1 MRNSTV
7 RTFRRH
13 CLASLALLTVGFAL
27 APTQPA
33 AADERGVELDPD
45 GLEPIYEV
53 NPIRFYDPWLI
64 EAMGRI
70 DEVLDADLPPLDLGS
85 SLGVIDSCAGL
96 LALLETGAPPD
107 HTIWHERYNEPYP
120 LTTYIMGKTG
130 GLVSPEQQERYLS
143 KFYRIDRYYN
153 ECADARLL
161 QMAGPVTVS
170 YFNEKFPA
178 ADIYRNYT
186 LRMPGSWTKLLSEW
200 EYDEV
205 VVLSDRLKLHFYDD
219 WYHSMTIQALGDF
232 TGDGVLDLLVYENQT
247 AIKGTYRFSGLAI
260 FVRTE
265 EGGPVK
271 RRSVEDVLFARLH
284 PGWEHPDWA
293 EE

>member
-85 SLGVIDSCAGL
+85 SLGVIDSCASF
-96 LALLETGAPPD
+96 LALIVSRRAAVIRAFGAND
-107 HTIWHERYNEPYP
+107 
-120 LTTYIMGKTG
+120 TTSPTRRVGPGRYIM
-130 GLVSPEQQERYLS
+130 
-143 KFYRIDRYYN
+143 
-153 ECADARLL
+153 AA
-161 QMAGPVTVS
+161 TVR
-170 YFNEKFPA
+170 PA
-178 ADIYRNYT
+178 FLGN
-186 LRMPGSWTKLLSEW
+186 TKNAQR
-200 EYDEV
+200 
-205 VVLSDRLKLHFYDD
+205 SD
-219 WYHSMTIQALGDF
+219 
-232 TGDGVLDLLVYENQT
+232 
-247 AIKGTYRFSGLAI
+247 
-260 FVRTE
+260 
-265 EGGPVK
+265 
-271 RRSVEDVLFARLH
+271 
-284 PGWEHPDWA
+284 
-293 EE
+293 